1 MMDVDAMHVAKHG
14 RYTANSIAVRVS
26 EKVSAWNAQR
36 QQGVGAVMHAI
47 RD

>member
-1 MMDVDAMHVAKHG
+1 MDADATHAAKHG

-36 QQGVGAVMHAI
+36 QQSIGAVMHAI